1 MTATARPADY
11 LVAVEREFTRLRGGA
26 PLLTPADWDVVRRWE
41 RRGIPLEAALE
52 GIRVALDRSLRASP
66 RMPLRR
72 CESAV
77 EAAAATRRRRTGG
90 ASAPRP
96 AASAPRPAASWF
108 RPAASSFRPAAAAP
122 PRPDPVVVLS
132 GYRTPTGLGAD
143 PETAA
148 RIEALAREAAI
159 EIRDVLRG
167 ARAETPSVREAR
179 LEAAWAALLDRL
191 GRSLPPAVRA
201 DVHRGAVAALSGHR
215 ERMPERSWRRAVREA
230 ARRRIARQLGLPS
243 SPPSA

>member
-52 GIRVALDRSLRASP
+52 GIRIALDRSLRASP
-66 RMPLRR
+66 RMPLGR
-72 CESAV
+72 CESAG
-77 EAAAATRRRRTGG
+77 GG
-90 ASAPRP
+90 APPPGGRRPGGAPAPRP
-96 AASAPRPAASWF
+96 AP
-108 RPAASSFRPAAAAP
+108 AAP

-132 GYRTPTGLGAD
+132 GYRTRTGLGAD

-148 RIEALAREAAI
+148 GIEAMAREAAI
-159 EIRDVLRG
+159 EIRGVLRE
-167 ARAETPSVREAR
+167 ARAEAPNAGEAR

-191 GRSLPPAVRA
+191 GRALPPAVRA
-201 DVHRGAVAALSGHR
+201 DAHRGALAALSGHR

-230 ARRRIARQLGLPS
+230 ARRRIARRLELPS